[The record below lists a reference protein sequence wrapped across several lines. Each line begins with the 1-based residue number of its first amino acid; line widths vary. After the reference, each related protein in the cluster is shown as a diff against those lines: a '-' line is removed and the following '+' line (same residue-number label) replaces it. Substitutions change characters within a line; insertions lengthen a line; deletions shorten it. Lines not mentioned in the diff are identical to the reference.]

1 MLAALPG
8 GMWRRFAQVV
18 DDDSWEP
25 ELLEESVARQVGGG
39 HLVPITIGFDGAFQM
54 LVRIG
59 VAFSFYA
66 RLTHPIRLVDQ
77 G

>member
-1 MLAALPG
+1 MS
-8 GMWRRFAQVV
+8 RRFAQVV
-18 DDDSWEP
+18 DYDSWEP
-25 ELLEESVARQVGGG
+25 ELLEEDSVARQVAGG
-39 HLVPITIGFDGAFQM
+39 HLVPITIGLYGVIQI

-66 RLTHPIRLVDQ
+66 RLTHPIRLGDQ